1 MGRDKSCVP
10 LLFLAQSLLTI
21 IATNDKNISIMKK
34 TALAIALALM
44 ATTSFA
50 QLVNKPKVISIVK
63 EAKPVE
69 QPKPAVVSFSEER
82 SEVHVVYAQ
91 ILENGDTLLT
101 VNLPEVDIDLMQRYN
116 QIIETNKGRRL
127 AANVKKV
134 YPYALIARNML
145 HEYDS
150 LLAKESS
157 AAARRQLMK
166 QAEDQLTA
174 QYTEELKDLNFTQGL
189 ILIRLID
196 RETGDSSYEVV
207 QQLRGKFRAFFYQ
220 GFARL
225 WGYNLKSEFDPH
237 QNQEDDEIE
246 TIIAM
251 IERGIA

>member
-1 MGRDKSCVP
+1 MR
-10 LLFLAQSLLTI
+10 
-21 IATNDKNISIMKK
+21 K
-34 TALAIALALM
+34 TAFIIALAFL
-44 ATTSFA
+44 ASTSFA
-50 QLVNKPKVISIVK
+50 QLVSKPTVIRIKQIPKSI
-63 EAKPVE
+63 EKP
-69 QPKPAVVSFSEER
+69 QPAVVSFSEDR
-82 SEVHVVYAQ
+82 SDVHVVYAQ

-116 QIIETNKGRRL
+116 QIIETKSGQRL
-127 AANVKKV
+127 AFNVKKV
-134 YPYALIARNML
+134 YPYALIARKMM

-150 LLAKESS
+150 LLAREKTAS
-157 AAARRQLMK
+157 ARRELMK
-166 QAEDQLTA
+166 KAEDDLTER
-174 QYTEELKDLNFTQGL
+174 YTEELKNLNFSQGL

-237 QNQEDDEIE
+237 KNQEDDDIE

>member
-1 MGRDKSCVP
+1 MKKIAFAIAFA
-10 LLFLAQSLLTI
+10 FLAS
-21 IATNDKNISIMKK
+21 
-34 TALAIALALM
+34 
-44 ATTSFA
+44 TSFA
-50 QLVNKPKVISIVK
+50 QLVNKPAVIRIK
-63 EAKPVE
+63 QAPKPVE
-69 QPKPAVVSFSEER
+69 APQPAVVSYSEER
-82 SEVHVVYAQ
+82 TDLHVVYAQ

-116 QIIETNKGRRL
+116 QIIETRSGRRL
-127 AANVKKV
+127 AVNVKKV
-134 YPYALIARNML
+134 YPYALIAREML

-157 AAARRQLMK
+157 SSARRELMK
-166 QAEDQLTA
+166 KAEDDLTA
-174 QYTEELKDLNFTQGL
+174 RYTDELKKLNFTQGL

-225 WGYNLKSEFDPH
+225 WGYDLKSEFDPH
-237 QNQEDDEIE
+237 KNQEDDDIE

>member
-1 MGRDKSCVP
+1 
-10 LLFLAQSLLTI
+10 
-21 IATNDKNISIMKK
+21 MKK
-34 TALAIALALM
+34 TVLTIALALLVS
-44 ATTSFA
+44 ASFA
-50 QLVNKPKVISIVK
+50 QLVSKPTVIRIK
-63 EAKPVE
+63 QAPKPVE
-69 QPKPAVVSFSEER
+69 TPQPAVVSFSEDR
-82 SEVHVVYAQ
+82 SDVHVVYAQ

-116 QIIETNKGRRL
+116 QILETRNGRRL
-127 AANVKKV
+127 AVNVKKV
-134 YPYALIARNML
+134 YPYALIARKML

-157 AAARRQLMK
+157 SKARRELMK
-166 QAEDQLTA
+166 KAEDDLTA
-174 QYTEELKDLNFTQGL
+174 RYTEELKNLNFTQGL

-225 WGYNLKSEFDPH
+225 WGYDLKSEFDPH
-237 QNQEDDEIE
+237 KNQEDDDIE

>member
-1 MGRDKSCVP
+1 MKKIAFAIAFA
-10 LLFLAQSLLTI
+10 FLAS
-21 IATNDKNISIMKK
+21 
-34 TALAIALALM
+34 
-44 ATTSFA
+44 TSFA
-50 QLVNKPKVISIVK
+50 QLVNKPTVIRIK
-63 EAKPVE
+63 QAPKPVE
-69 QPKPAVVSFSEER
+69 APQPAVVSYSEER
-82 SEVHVVYAQ
+82 TDLHVVYAQ

-116 QIIETNKGRRL
+116 QIIETRSGRRL
-127 AANVKKV
+127 AVNVKKV
-134 YPYALIARNML
+134 YPYALIAREML

-157 AAARRQLMK
+157 SSARRELMK
-166 QAEDQLTA
+166 KAEDDLTA
-174 QYTEELKDLNFTQGL
+174 RYTDELKNLNFTQGL

-225 WGYNLKSEFDPH
+225 WGYDLKSEFDPH
-237 QNQEDDEIE
+237 KNQEDDDIE

>member
-1 MGRDKSCVP
+1 MKKIAFAIAFA
-10 LLFLAQSLLTI
+10 FLAS
-21 IATNDKNISIMKK
+21 
-34 TALAIALALM
+34 
-44 ATTSFA
+44 TSFA
-50 QLVNKPKVISIVK
+50 QLVNKPTVIRIK
-63 EAKPVE
+63 QAPKPVE
-69 QPKPAVVSFSEER
+69 APQPAVVSYSEER
-82 SEVHVVYAQ
+82 TDLHVVYAQ

-116 QIIETNKGRRL
+116 QIIETRSGRRL
-127 AANVKKV
+127 AVNVKKV
-134 YPYALIARNML
+134 YPYALIAREML

-157 AAARRQLMK
+157 SSARRELMK
-166 QAEDQLTA
+166 KAENDLTA
-174 QYTEELKDLNFTQGL
+174 RYTDELEKLTFTQGL

-225 WGYNLKSEFDPH
+225 WGYDLKSEFDPH
-237 QNQEDDEIE
+237 KSQEDDDIE

>member
-1 MGRDKSCVP
+1 
-10 LLFLAQSLLTI
+10 
-21 IATNDKNISIMKK
+21 MKK
-34 TALAIALALM
+34 TTLSVALALL

-50 QLVNKPKVISIVK
+50 QLVSKPKLIQIRQAAETTSQPATISYSDEHTDI
-63 EAKPVE
+63 
-69 QPKPAVVSFSEER
+69 
-82 SEVHVVYAQ
+82 HVVYAQ

-116 QIIETNKGRRL
+116 QIVETRSGRRL

-134 YPYALIARNML
+134 YPYTIIARNML
-145 HEYDS
+145 REYDS
-150 LLAKESS
+150 LLTKQSS
-157 AAARRQLMK
+157 ASARRELMR
-166 QAEDQLTA
+166 QAEEELTER
-174 QYTEELKDLNFTQGL
+174 YTEELKNLNFTQGL

-196 RETGDSSYEVV
+196 RETGDSSYELV

-237 QNQEDDEIE
+237 QSQEDDDIE

>member
-1 MGRDKSCVP
+1 MQWKLRPIVVFG
-10 LLFLAQSLLTI
+10 TI
-21 IATNDKNISIMKK
+21 IAISNRIKQQNATIMRKIVF
-34 TALAIALALM
+34 TIALALL
-44 ATTSFA
+44 ASASFA
-50 QLVNKPKVISIVK
+50 QLVSKPTVIRIKQVP
-63 EAKPVE
+63 KPVE
-69 QPKPAVVSFSEER
+69 TPQPAVVSFSEDR
-82 SEVHVVYAQ
+82 TDVHVVYAQ
-91 ILENGDTLLT
+91 ILENGDTLLM

-116 QIIETNKGRRL
+116 QILETRNGRRL
-127 AANVKKV
+127 AVNVKKV
-134 YPYALIARNML
+134 YPYALIARQML

-157 AAARRQLMK
+157 SKARRELMK
-166 QAEDQLTA
+166 KAEDDLTA
-174 QYTEELKDLNFTQGL
+174 RYTEELKKLNFTQGL

-225 WGYNLKSEFDPH
+225 WGYDLKSEFDPH
-237 QNQEDDEIE
+237 KNQEDDDIE

>member
-1 MGRDKSCVP
+1 MQWKLRPIVVFG
-10 LLFLAQSLLTI
+10 TI
-21 IATNDKNISIMKK
+21 IAISNRIKLQNATIMRKIVF
-34 TALAIALALM
+34 TIALALLTS
-44 ATTSFA
+44 ASFA
-50 QLVNKPKVISIVK
+50 QLVSKPTVIRIKQVP
-63 EAKPVE
+63 KPVE
-69 QPKPAVVSFSEER
+69 APQPAVVNFSEDR
-82 SEVHVVYAQ
+82 TDVHVVYAQ

-116 QIIETNKGRRL
+116 QILETRNGRRL
-127 AANVKKV
+127 AVNVKKV
-134 YPYALIARNML
+134 YPYALIAREML

-157 AAARRQLMK
+157 SKARRELMK
-166 QAEDQLTA
+166 KAEDDLTA
-174 QYTEELKDLNFTQGL
+174 RYTEELKKLNFSQGL

-225 WGYNLKSEFDPH
+225 WGYDLKSEFDPH
-237 QNQEDDEIE
+237 KNQEDDDIE

>member
-1 MGRDKSCVP
+1 MKKIAFAIAFA
-10 LLFLAQSLLTI
+10 FLAS
-21 IATNDKNISIMKK
+21 
-34 TALAIALALM
+34 
-44 ATTSFA
+44 TSFA
-50 QLVNKPKVISIVK
+50 QLVNKPAVIRIK
-63 EAKPVE
+63 QAPKPVE
-69 QPKPAVVSFSEER
+69 APQPAVVSYSEER
-82 SEVHVVYAQ
+82 TDLHVVYAQ

-116 QIIETNKGRRL
+116 QIIETRSGRRL
-127 AANVKKV
+127 AVNVKKV
-134 YPYALIARNML
+134 YPYALIAREML

-157 AAARRQLMK
+157 SSARRELMK
-166 QAEDQLTA
+166 KAENDLTA
-174 QYTEELKDLNFTQGL
+174 RYTDELEKLTFTQGL

-196 RETGDSSYEVV
+196 RETGNSSYEVV

-225 WGYNLKSEFDPH
+225 WGYDLKSEFDPH
-237 QNQEDDEIE
+237 KNQEDDDIE

>member
-1 MGRDKSCVP
+1 MKKIAFAIAFA
-10 LLFLAQSLLTI
+10 FLAS
-21 IATNDKNISIMKK
+21 
-34 TALAIALALM
+34 
-44 ATTSFA
+44 TSFA
-50 QLVNKPKVISIVK
+50 QLVNKPAVIRIK
-63 EAKPVE
+63 QAPKPVE
-69 QPKPAVVSFSEER
+69 APQPAVVSYSEER
-82 SEVHVVYAQ
+82 TDLHVVYAQ

-116 QIIETNKGRRL
+116 QIIETRSGRRL
-127 AANVKKV
+127 AVNVKKV
-134 YPYALIARNML
+134 YPYALIAREML

-157 AAARRQLMK
+157 SSARRELMK
-166 QAEDQLTA
+166 KAEDDLTA
-174 QYTEELKDLNFTQGL
+174 RYTEELKKLNFTQGL

-225 WGYNLKSEFDPH
+225 WGYDLKSEFDPH
-237 QNQEDDEIE
+237 KNQEDDDIE

>member
-1 MGRDKSCVP
+1 MQWKLRPIAVFG
-10 LLFLAQSLLTI
+10 TI
-21 IATNDKNISIMKK
+21 IAISNRIKLQNATIMRKIVF
-34 TALAIALALM
+34 TIALALLTS
-44 ATTSFA
+44 ASFA
-50 QLVNKPKVISIVK
+50 QLVSKPTVIRIKQVP
-63 EAKPVE
+63 KPVE
-69 QPKPAVVSFSEER
+69 TPQPTVVSFSEDR
-82 SEVHVVYAQ
+82 TDVHVVYAQ

-116 QIIETNKGRRL
+116 QILETRNGRRL
-127 AANVKKV
+127 AVNVKKV
-134 YPYALIARNML
+134 YPYALIAREML

-157 AAARRQLMK
+157 SKARRELMK
-166 QAEDQLTA
+166 KAEDDLTA
-174 QYTEELKDLNFTQGL
+174 RYTEELKNLNFTQGL

-225 WGYNLKSEFDPH
+225 WGYDLKSEFDPH
-237 QNQEDDEIE
+237 KNQEDDDIE

>member
-1 MGRDKSCVP
+1 MRK
-10 LLFLAQSLLTI
+10 
-21 IATNDKNISIMKK
+21 IAFTM
-34 TALAIALALM
+34 ALALLVS
-44 ATTSFA
+44 TSFA
-50 QLVNKPKVISIVK
+50 QMISKPKIRVIKSEPK
-63 EAKPVE
+63 VE
-69 QPKPAVVSFSEER
+69 QPKQSVINFSEER
-82 SEVHVVYAQ
+82 TDVHVVYAQ
-91 ILENGDTLLT
+91 ILENGDTMLV

-116 QIIETNKGRRL
+116 QILETRSGRRL
-127 AANVKKV
+127 ALNVKKV
-134 YPYALIARNML
+134 YPYALTARELL

-157 AAARRQLMK
+157 AAARRDLMK
-166 QAEDQLTA
+166 RAEDDLTA
-174 QYTEELKDLNFTQGL
+174 RYTDELKKLNFSQGL

-225 WGYNLKSEFDPH
+225 WGYDLKSEFDPH
-237 QNQEDDEIE
+237 KNQEDDDIE

>member
-1 MGRDKSCVP
+1 
-10 LLFLAQSLLTI
+10 
-21 IATNDKNISIMKK
+21 MKK
-34 TALAIALALM
+34 TAFTIAFALLVS
-44 ATTSFA
+44 TGFA
-50 QLVNKPKVISIVK
+50 QLVNKPKVIRINK
-63 EAKPVE
+63 APQPTEEA
-69 QPKPAVVSFSEER
+69 QPAVVNFSEDR
-82 SEVHVVYAQ
+82 SDVHVVYAQ

-116 QIIETNKGRRL
+116 QILETKTGRRL
-127 AANVKKV
+127 AVNVKKV
-134 YPYALIARNML
+134 YPYALIAREML

-157 AAARRQLMK
+157 ASARRDLMK
-166 QAEDQLTA
+166 RAEDDLTA
-174 QYTEELKDLNFTQGL
+174 RYTEELKNLNFTQGL

-225 WGYNLKSEFDPH
+225 WGYDLKSEFDPH
-237 QNQEDDEIE
+237 KNQEDDDIE